1 MDGTERNSPEERR
14 TEQTRLEAF
23 SARIG
28 THLIECGD
36 FGEMLRRCTQT
47 MVEDLGA
54 AFARIWTLDEQHNV
68 LELQASSGL
77 YTNLDGRYARIPVGK
92 LKIGQIAA
100 EQKPHLTNHVIGDPR
115 VPEQAWARRE
125 EMVAFAG
132 YPLIVEERVIG
143 VMAMFSREALSES
156 TLQAMSLVADH
167 IALGIQRKL
176 AEHSLRQ
183 KQERLTLAL
192 QAGQMG
198 VYDWDMVTDALWWSP
213 ETYTLF
219 GVSADEFVPTPKNFE
234 KLIHPEDRA
243 RVWQEFA
250 EALHSGDHCAHEFEF
265 RIVRPDGTLCWITN
279 LGRNQY
285 STTGRPI
292 RHYGI
297 ASDITER
304 KEWEQALRDSENRLR
319 AFSGQLEQLVQART
333 EELTQS
339 HDRLRGLATE
349 LNLAEQRERKR
360 LAAELHDHL
369 QQLLVLGRLKLR
381 QGKELVETFPKC
393 ATLISE
399 ADGIL
404 AEALT
409 YTRTLVAELS
419 PPVLRDHGLSAG
431 LKWLGAY
438 MHKHD
443 MAVTVTVPEAHLQL
457 PEDQALLVFQSVREL
472 LMNAWKHAATST
484 AEVTMELD
492 GDRLRLHVHDK
503 GQGFDLAAADTAPST
518 KLASKFG
525 LFSIRERMKALGG
538 SFEIESVPHQGT
550 TATLTLPLGAASGGT
565 EAEPPPFE
573 TSQEGSGEPPAR
585 PLVSGEKSRPV
596 GVLLVDDHAM
606 VRQGLKTML
615 ENYADVEVVGE
626 ACDGEEALV
635 CTEQLNPAVVVMD
648 INMPK
653 MNGIEATTRLKARYP
668 DLAIIGLSVNAGEEN
683 QKAMKKAG
691 ATSLITKEAAVEQL
705 YAAIQETSCRGTN
718 PP

>member
-1 MDGTERNSPEERR
+1 
-14 TEQTRLEAF
+14 
-23 SARIG
+23 
-28 THLIECGD
+28 
-36 FGEMLRRCTQT
+36 
-47 MVEDLGA
+47 
-54 AFARIWTLDEQHNV
+54 
-68 LELQASSGL
+68 
-77 YTNLDGRYARIPVGK
+77 
-92 LKIGQIAA
+92 
-100 EQKPHLTNHVIGDPR
+100 
-115 VPEQAWARRE
+115 
-125 EMVAFAG
+125 
-132 YPLIVEERVIG
+132 
-143 VMAMFSREALSES
+143 
-156 TLQAMSLVADH
+156 
-167 IALGIQRKL
+167 
-176 AEHSLRQ
+176 
-183 KQERLTLAL
+183 
-192 QAGQMG
+192 
-198 VYDWDMVTDALWWSP
+198 
-213 ETYTLF
+213 
-219 GVSADEFVPTPKNFE
+219 
-234 KLIHPEDRA
+234 
-243 RVWQEFA
+243 
-250 EALHSGDHCAHEFEF
+250 
-265 RIVRPDGTLCWITN
+265 
-279 LGRNQY
+279 
-285 STTGRPI
+285 
-292 RHYGI
+292 
-297 ASDITER
+297 
-304 KEWEQALRDSENRLR
+304 
-319 AFSGQLEQLVQART
+319 
-333 EELTQS
+333 
-339 HDRLRGLATE
+339 LRGLATE

-360 LAAELHDHL
+360 LAGELHDHL

-393 ATLISE
+393 ATLINE

-431 LKWLGAY
+431 LKWLSAY

-443 MAVTVTVPEAHLQL
+443 MVVTVTVPEAHLQL

-484 AEVTMELD
+484 VEVTMKLD
-492 GDRLRLHVHDK
+492 GDRLRLHVHDN

-550 TATLTLPLGAASGGT
+550 TATLTLPLGAASSKT

-573 TSQEGSGEPPAR
+573 ALQEGSGEQTAR
-585 PLVSGEKSRPV
+585 PLVSGEKTRPV

-668 DLAIIGLSVNAGEEN
+668 ELAIIGLSVNAGEEN

-691 ATSLITKEAAVEQL
+691 ATTLITKEAAVEQL